1 MKNAPNLELSLLAR
15 QWGATSVPFSEPAAQ
30 AWLETPQ
37 NQRAV
42 AALDQTATLRS
53 VLLLAG
59 PNGVGKSALVSRWLS
74 RLDRRLFCPLL
85 LTHASLSGCGL
96 LSTLVSQL
104 GKRPAFRRESNLAL
118 IEAALAELGKV
129 VPLIILDEAQGYSYS
144 SLEEIRLLLGLNLAE
159 PPAFALV
166 LIGDE
171 YLLGT
176 LWLRQ
181 HRSLFSR
188 IAFQVNL
195 APWTAPLVAEYLQQ
209 SLAVVGITRP
219 AIEPAALNLLTSAS
233 SGLARSLCLL
243 ARAAWIQAASEGAQI
258 IQPPHVQTA
267 IEQVPGAAGQLSS
280 FAQSNKPMNHLCLH
294 PLRRRP
300 RRSMRLRSTRR
311 INSIAN

>member
-15 QWGATSVPFSEPAAQ
+15 QWGATTVPFSEPSAE

-59 PNGVGKSALVSRWLS
+59 PNGVGKSALVGRWLS
-74 RLDRRLFCPLL
+74 HLDRRSFCPLL

-144 SLEEIRLLLGLNLAE
+144 SLEEIRLLLGLNLSE

-166 LIGDE
+166 PIGDE

-176 LWLRQ
+176 LRLRQ

-195 APWTAPLVAEYLQQ
+195 GPWTAPLVAEYLQQ
-209 SLAVVGITRP
+209 SLAAVGITRP

-243 ARAAWIQAASEGAQI
+243 ARAAWIQAASNGAQT
-258 IQPPHVQTA
+258 IQPPHVQAA
-267 IEQVPGAAGQLSS
+267 IEQVPGAAGQLTPSVS
-280 FAQSNKPMNHLCLH
+280 PSNQ
-294 PLRRRP
+294 
-300 RRSMRLRSTRR
+300 
-311 INSIAN
+311 